1 MILTIYH
8 VTKVPLER
16 SSRVLSQ
23 IDLAP
28 ENSKVIYL
36 DSFFKALKN
45 LFKIKN
51 QTIVFHQQASLL
63 AMLITLIFR
72 FFLRSKNNIIYDM
85 HDLVI
90 FDYAGFYMRLRACFI
105 FFLER
110 IAMFSNVKV
119 ITVSYGLAKVI
130 KQRYN
135 KEALVVY
142 NFPKNYKTKSF
153 LKKRSELYSLKPCYF
168 GIIDEKR
175 IPLKVFEKISK
186 ITGRKVDIYGYINP
200 VSNFSFQDIDFL
212 SYKGRFNPKDMSF
225 LEDYNLLVFV
235 TDRDLNL
242 NYKYCMPNK
251 LFQAIESGLDVLVS
265 EFFEEIVFTFK
276 DAAVSHFIA
285 SEVNGV
291 RYLSCTK
298 VLERLDDL
306 FLISERNFLSIV
318 GELR

>member
-1 MILTIYH
+1 MKIIH
-8 VTKVPLER
+8 VTKVPLDR

-23 IDLAP
+23 INLGSYDYEVL
-28 ENSKVIYL
+28 YL
-36 DSFFKALKN
+36 DNFFESIKAI
-45 LFKIKN
+45 FKLRN
-51 QTIVFHQQASLL
+51 QNIIFHQQA
-63 AMLITLIFR
+63 TLVVMIFAA
-72 FFLRSKNNIIYDM
+72 FLNLFLKNKNNIIYDM

-90 FDYAGFYMRLRACFI
+90 FDYAGLYMKLRACLIFI
-105 FFLER
+105 LEKF
-110 IAMFSNVKV
+110 AMLFNIQVM
-119 ITVSYGLAKVI
+119 TVSYGLAKII

-142 NFPKNYKTKSF
+142 NFPQNYKTKSF
-153 LKKRSELYSLKPCYF
+153 LKKRPELYSLKPCYF

-175 IPLKVFEKISK
+175 IPLKIFEKISK
-186 ITGRKVDIYGYINP
+186 ITERKADIYGYISP
-200 VSNFSFQDIDFL
+200 VSKFSFQDIDFL

-251 LFQAIESGLDVLVS
+251 LFQAVESGLDVLVS

-276 DAAVSHFIA
+276 DAVVSHFIA

-291 RYLSCTK
+291 KYLSCNK

>member
-1 MILTIYH
+1 MTIYH

-16 SSRVLSQ
+16 SSRILSQ

-28 ENSKVIYL
+28 ETSEVIYL
-36 DSFFKALKN
+36 DSFSKALKN

-51 QTIVFHQQASLL
+51 QTIVFHQQASLV

-72 FFLRSKNNIIYDM
+72 FFLRSKNKIVYDM

-105 FFLER
+105 FLLER
-110 IAMFSNVKV
+110 MVMFSNVKV
-119 ITVSYGLAKVI
+119 ITVSYGLSKVI

-135 KEALVVY
+135 KQALVVY
-142 NFPKNYKTKSF
+142 NFPQNYKGKSSF
-153 LKKRSELYSLKPCYF
+153 NKEIGLNSVMPCYF
-168 GIIDEKR
+168 GIIEDKR
-175 IPLKVFEKISK
+175 IPLKIFEKVSILTHK
-186 ITGRKVDIYGYINP
+186 QVDIYGYISP
-200 VSNFSFQDIDFL
+200 VSKFSFDGINFL
-212 SYKGRFNPKDMSF
+212 SFKGCFNPKDMEF
-225 LEDYNLLVFV
+225 LKDYNLLVFV
-235 TDRDLNL
+235 TDKQLNL

-251 LFQAIESGLDVLVS
+251 VFQAVENGLDLLVS
-265 EFFEEIVFTFK
+265 DFFEEIISTFN
-276 DAAVSHFIA
+276 DAIEPHFIA

-291 RYLSCTK
+291 KYLSCTK

-318 GELR
+318 GDLK